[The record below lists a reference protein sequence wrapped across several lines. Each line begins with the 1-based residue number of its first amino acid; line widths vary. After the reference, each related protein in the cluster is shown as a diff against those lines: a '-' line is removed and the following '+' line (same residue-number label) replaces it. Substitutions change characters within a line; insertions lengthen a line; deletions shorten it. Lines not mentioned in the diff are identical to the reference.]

1 MQKRLIVVLGM
12 FLGGHVPAAAAQVV
26 LAHEH
31 VAPAVTTLRAE
42 STPTVVASVPL
53 APAQNPTAQ
62 DATALEK
69 VSAQVPARL
78 GLSLLAGYEP
88 IRNVG
93 PVSPVEVPVEELVA
107 PVPATPRPATY
118 ASASA
123 PFAALSLPLSLTQE
137 PLAQHGRMQSS
148 AGFSPMFA
156 LAYERDLS
164 LEPLPPMVQLN
175 ALVQTLT
182 KMPIAQT
189 WGGRVQLDV
198 LPGKSRTP
206 GTPSGN
212 GLSLS
217 FHFNRDRE
225 VRAGGPV
232 QAWRCVSQIVAAAL
246 N

>member
-12 FLGGHVPAAAAQVV
+12 FLGSHVPAAAAAQIV

-42 STPTVVASVPL
+42 ATPTVVASVPL
-53 APAQNPTAQ
+53 APAQNATAQ
-62 DATALEK
+62 EPAALDK
-69 VSAQVPARL
+69 VSTQVPARL
-78 GLSLLAGYEP
+78 GLSLVAGYEP
-88 IRNVG
+88 IRG
-93 PVSPVEVPVEELVA
+93 VEPLAPVEELVA
-107 PVPATPRPATY
+107 PVPATPRLATY

-123 PFAALSLPLSLTQE
+123 PFATLSLPLSLTQE
-137 PLAQHGRMQSS
+137 PLAQHNGRMQSS
-148 AGFSPMFA
+148 EGFSPLFA

-164 LEPLPPMVQLN
+164 LEPLPPMAQLN

-198 LPGKSRTP
+198 LPGKSHTP

-217 FHFNRDRE
+217 FHFSRDRE
-225 VRAGGPV
+225 VRMGGPV
-232 QAWRCVSQIVAAAL
+232 RAWRCISQIVAAAL